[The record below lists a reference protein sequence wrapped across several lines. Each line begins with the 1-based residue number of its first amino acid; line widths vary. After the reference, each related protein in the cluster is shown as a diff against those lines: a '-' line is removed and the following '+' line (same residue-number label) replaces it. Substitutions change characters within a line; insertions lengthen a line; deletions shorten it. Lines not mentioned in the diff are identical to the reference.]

1 MKIFSRE
8 QISLIDRHTRDL
20 EPISEID
27 LMERASIAL
36 AGWIQASYPVTTRI
50 AVFAGPGNNGGDAL
64 AVARILAALHF
75 SVVVYLPELG
85 RQRSEASMIN
95 LERLKECSGVEM
107 IEISENTGFPTLLN
121 FDLLLD
127 GLYGAGLNRPLE
139 GFASRVIDL
148 INDSDL
154 EVVSIDLPSGLL
166 CDENQYNT
174 GSIVRADYTITL
186 EFPKLALFFGENEQ
200 YFGKWVIVPFGLN
213 SKVIEETVSN
223 RYFLDQKSV
232 SVLLKQRTKFSHKG
246 SYGHG
251 LILSGSKGKT
261 GAAQLAAKGALRAG
275 LGLLTVHLPESAAGF
290 LQIAL
295 PEAMTSLDSGKDMIT
310 ELPDLVKFTAIA
322 AGPGIGTDPSTQTV
336 VKMLIDLANVPLVL
350 DADAL
355 NILATNPSWIK
366 LLPRNTILT
375 PHPAEFDRLSGIVL
389 KSEEERLQIAEQF
402 AASYGVVLVLKGAY
416 TRIMLPDGT
425 VYFNSTGNPGM
436 ATGGSGDVLTGIIL
450 GLLCQGY
457 KPAEAAMLGVFLH
470 GRSADLRVAAS
481 SEESLLASEIADHLG
496 EAFASLKW
504 R

>member
-8 QISLIDRHTRDL
+8 QISLIDRQTKVL

-27 LMERASIAL
+27 LMERASMAL
-36 AGWIQASYPVTTRI
+36 AGWIHASYTNDTRI

-64 AVARILAALHF
+64 AAARILATRGY
-75 SVVVYLPELG
+75 SIVVYLPDLG
-85 RQRSEASMIN
+85 RQRSEASLIN
-95 LERLKECSGVEM
+95 LDRLKECQEVAV
-107 IEISENTGFPTLLN
+107 IEVNESSDFTDLSN
-121 FDLLLD
+121 FDMLLD

-139 GFASRVIDL
+139 GLISLVIDW
-148 INDSDL
+148 INDSDV

-174 GSIVRADYTITL
+174 GSIVRADYTLTL
-186 EFPKLALFFGENEQ
+186 EFPKLALFFSENEQ
-200 YFGKWVIVPFGLN
+200 YFGKWFIVPFGLN
-213 SKVIEETVSN
+213 SNVMEETGSN
-223 RYFLDQKSV
+223 HYFLDQKSV

-251 LILSGSKGKT
+251 LLLSGSKGKT

-295 PEAMTSLDSGKDMIT
+295 PEAMTSLDPGKEMIT
-310 ELPDLVKFTAIA
+310 ELPDLTKYTAIA
-322 AGPGIGTDPSTQTV
+322 AGPGIGMDPLTQKV
-336 VKMLIDLANVPLVL
+336 VKMLIDQANLPLVL

-355 NILATNPSWIK
+355 NILAANPSWIK
-366 LLPRNTILT
+366 LLPPNTILT

-402 AASYGVVLVLKGAY
+402 AGSYGVVLILKGAY
-416 TRIMLPDGT
+416 TRIILPDGS

-457 KPAEAAMLGVFLH
+457 TPAEAAMLGVFLH